1 MTNIPNDDEFE
12 RASRLMEERSRNLDE
27 IRDLLKQHFS
37 KLCPLCDFYILPQ
50 RDVNFRAYVFFE
62 KDSDIEKC
70 KIEGIIQEIENFV
83 FNELER
89 FGRGSRE
96 EIAIDFELDS
106 NENVKANFEGNYF
119 LRMR

>member
-1 MTNIPNDDEFE
+1 MTNIPTDDEFE
-12 RASRLMEERSRNLDE
+12 QASRMMEERSRNLDE

-37 KLCPLCDFYILPQ
+37 KKCPLYEFYILPQ

-62 KDSDIEKC
+62 KDSDIDKC
-70 KIEGIIQEIENFV
+70 KSDGIVQEIENYI

-89 FGRGSRE
+89 LGRGRRE
-96 EIAIDFELDS
+96 EITVAFELDS
-106 NENVKANFEGNYF
+106 NESVEANYEGDYF